1 MIIARRRRTNSTGE
15 GFNARMKV
23 VEEPV
28 DQSEAGVLAAER
40 GVVRGDLVAL
50 LALLILAVIAVWFG
64 PRLGGGIPRGDS
76 FAFFIPMFSFIGER
90 LQAGD
95 IPAWNPYTLSG
106 VPFAGDPES
115 GWMYFPAMFFFT
127 LLSPVTAFS
136 VFAAFH
142 LALAGFST
150 YALGRILNFGVMG
163 AAVAAIAY
171 QFSPFVEGVQ
181 CCSVRSQVA
190 SWIPLT
196 LLGIELALR
205 SETWLRRSVWWCLA
219 GIGISQMLSGW
230 LGQGAY
236 YGLLVVGSFVFFR
249 TIIAPPPNI
258 AGIGERLLALVIH
271 GAVILA
277 GGFGLAAAGVLP
289 RIDSVSRSTQAGGE
303 YVGAAAAAAETGGWH
318 IALATTRVLT
328 LSDNQTRWYLGG
340 AIFALAVLAPIVAR
354 KRSFAIYFALLS
366 IGIFILGTRTT
377 PLHELLYLLPR
388 FQVLHEHVPNRVYL
402 AFFIGPAMLAGAT
415 IDAYT
420 RSARRPSLLFGV
432 LLLPLLAIMS
442 IALWLGSYDW
452 EIDAWTFFIVIVV
465 TILLAASVLLSLS
478 SARDH
483 RLVISTSRL
492 VIPLAVAALVF
503 WDPTGRWIYTA
514 AKDGLEAPRVPA
526 SLSDLPCLD
535 QLEGAARF
543 LREEGETDVFRYF
556 GYDPEVLRRP
566 DPLPNDYR
574 GYLRRQPVQALLVG
588 NQSVCL
594 DIQDVQ
600 GYNPIQTL
608 RTVEYMAALN
618 GQEQEYHE
626 SNVLPDGL
634 RSPLLDAL
642 NARYIVVPAAITG
655 RPDLFHLAQRFPT
668 VYLDDDVRVLE
679 NEAAFPRAWIVHEAR
694 QVPEGEA
701 LSLMTDGSVDPR
713 RVAVLESEPPE
724 LAPAVDPSADS
735 VVVEHFEPDR
745 IVLTASTDA
754 PGLIVLSEMYDPGW
768 RAYLDGNEL
777 DIHVANHALRAVPLP
792 AGEHEIELRYDP
804 VSLRAGVAISGLTSL
819 AMLGVFVIAAI
830 RWRRD
835 RTAGPRTHWRMARPS
850 QGKVRNRV
858 VH

>member
-1 MIIARRRRTNSTGE
+1 
-15 GFNARMKV
+15 MKV
-23 VEEPV
+23 LNRRIAA
-28 DQSEAGVLAAER
+28 QAKAGIPRER
-40 GVVRGDLVAL
+40 GPGGGDVVAL
-50 LALLILAVIAVWFG
+50 LALLVLAVIAAWFG

-76 FAFFIPMFSFIGER
+76 FAFFIPMFSYMGER

-95 IPAWNPYTLSG
+95 IPGWNPYTLSG

-115 GWMYFPAMFFFT
+115 GWMYFPAMVFFT
-127 LLSPVTAFS
+127 LLSPVTAFT

-142 LALAGFST
+142 LVLAGFST
-150 YALGRILNFGVMG
+150 YALGRVLNFGVMG

-171 QFSPFVEGVQ
+171 EFSPFVEGVQ

-196 LLGIELALR
+196 LLGIELAVR
-205 SETWLRRSVWWCLA
+205 SETWVRRSVWWCVA

-236 YGLLVVGSFVFFR
+236 YGLLVVGGFVFFR
-249 TIIAPPPNI
+249 TVIAPPQ
-258 AGIGERLLALVIH
+258 GINGVGERLIALVIH

-289 RIDSVSRSTQAGGE
+289 RVDSVSRSTQAGGE
-303 YVGAAAAAAETGGWH
+303 YVGAAAEAAETGGWH

-340 AIFALAVLAPIVAR
+340 AVFALAVLAPIVAR
-354 KRSFAIYFALLS
+354 KRSFAIFFALLS
-366 IGIFILGTRTT
+366 IGIFILGTKTT

-415 IDAYT
+415 VDAYT
-420 RSARRPSLLFGV
+420 RRARRPSLLFGV

-452 EIDAWTFFIVIVV
+452 AIDAWTFFVIIVV
-465 TILLAASVLLSLS
+465 TILLAVSVLLTMASV
-478 SARDH
+478 RDH
-483 RLVISTSRL
+483 WLAGPALRV
-492 VIPLAVAALVF
+492 VIPLIIAALIF
-503 WDPTGRWIYTA
+503 WDPTGRWISNA
-514 AKDGLEAPRVPA
+514 ARDGLEAPRVPA

-535 QLEGAARF
+535 QIEGAARF

-634 RSPLLDAL
+634 SSPLLDAL
-642 NARYIVVPAAITG
+642 NARYLVVPATLTG
-655 RPDLFHLAQRFPT
+655 RPDLFHLAQRYPT

-679 NEAAFPRAWIVHEAR
+679 NEQAFDRAWIVHDAV
-694 QVPEGEA
+694 QVADGEA
-701 LSLMTDGSVDPR
+701 LPLMTDGSIDPR

-724 LAPAVDPSADS
+724 LAPPADPSADS
-735 VVVEHFEPDR
+735 VVVDHFEPDR
-745 IVLTASTDA
+745 IELTASTDA
-754 PGLIVLSEMYDPGW
+754 PGMLMLSHMYDPGW
-768 RAYLDGNEL
+768 RAFLDGDEL
-777 DIHVANHALRAVPLP
+777 DIHVTNHALSAVPLP
-792 AGEHEIELRYDP
+792 AGEHEIELRYEP
-804 VSLRAGVAISGLTSL
+804 TSLRAGVAISGLTAL
-819 AMLGVFVIAAI
+819 TMLGVLGVAAI

-835 RTAGPRTHWRMARPS
+835 QTGGHGDVLGTSIR
-850 QGKVRNRV
+850 
-858 VH
+858 